1 MIKNFS
7 FDFPK
12 ILRRVVQEVSSVGDL
27 RASLDFMVDQIKRAM
42 NTEVCSVYLKDQDSQ
57 KYILMATRGL
67 NPSEA
72 QTILSEVLSMD
83 NSRVI

>member
-27 RASLDFMVDQIKRAM
+27 RASLDLMVDQIKRAM